1 MIYNAG
7 GWGPVQGHTAP
18 YSFFIMFS
26 FAPLLGFVTL
36 TLITPLVAAAQ
47 TMRIASYNLRYDS
60 QPNSI
65 TVQQSLDSL
74 PDPLQAPSYYGK
86 KGEQPWSTR
95 RIKVYQQLQNEGIV
109 LAGFQEAL
117 VRQVTDLATLFGDGW
132 GWVGVGR
139 DNGVAAGEFS
149 PIFYKKSDI
158 ELVSNDSFWLSNTP
172 FEPSRFPG
180 AGSFR
185 VCTATSLTLKSNP
198 DAPVRF
204 TYLNTHLDDQSDDQR
219 RLAASLMLA
228 RARYEAYK
236 TGGPVIVTG
245 DFNSPATGRDSGA
258 YQIITGQ
265 IPPVAINATFAE
277 RFAVPDGTLSDFKLL
292 DLKAETPR
300 EFVSG
305 EFATYTGWNAPGDA
319 SVYTRI
325 DFVYGGSNGKWTSNA
340 YRVGTSLTD
349 DGVLASDHRPV
360 FADITFN

>member
-1 MIYNAG
+1 M
-7 GWGPVQGHTAP
+7 
-18 YSFFIMFS
+18 
-26 FAPLLGFVTL
+26 
-36 TLITPLVAAAQ
+36 
-47 TMRIASYNLRYDS
+47 
-60 QPNSI
+60 
-65 TVQQSLDSL
+65 
-74 PDPLQAPSYYGK
+74 
-86 KGEQPWSTR
+86 
-95 RIKVYQQLQNEGIV
+95 
-109 LAGFQEAL
+109 
-117 VRQVTDLATLFGDGW
+117 
-132 GWVGVGR
+132 
-139 DNGVAAGEFS
+139 
-149 PIFYKKSDI
+149 
-158 ELVSNDSFWLSNTP
+158 
-172 FEPSRFPG
+172 
-180 AGSFR
+180 
-185 VCTATSLTLKSNP
+185 KSNP

-325 DFVYGGSNGKWTSNA
+325 DFVYGGSNGKWWVLLS
-340 YRVGTSLTD
+340 SL
-349 DGVLASDHRPV
+349 
-360 FADITFN
+360 

>member
-1 MIYNAG
+1 
-7 GWGPVQGHTAP
+7 
-18 YSFFIMFS
+18 
-26 FAPLLGFVTL
+26 
-36 TLITPLVAAAQ
+36 
-47 TMRIASYNLRYDS
+47 MRIATYNLRYDS
-60 QPNSI
+60 QPDSI
-65 TVQQSLDSL
+65 TVQQSLDNL
-74 PDPLQAPSYYGK
+74 PDPLQAPTYYGK

-95 RIKVYQQLQNEGIV
+95 RIKVYEHLQYEGVV

-139 DNGVAAGEFS
+139 DDGVAAGEFS
-149 PIFYKKSDI
+149 PIFYKKSDV

-172 FEPSRFPG
+172 FEPSKFPG

-185 VCTATSLTLKSNP
+185 ICTATSLILKSDP
-198 DAPVRF
+198 AAPVHF

-219 RLAASLMLA
+219 RLAASMMLV

-236 TGGPVIVTG
+236 TGGPVIITG
-245 DFNSPATGRDSGA
+245 DFNSPSTGTDSGA

-265 IPPVAINATFAE
+265 IAPVAVNATFAAKY
-277 RFAVPDGTLSDFKLL
+277 AVPNTTLPDFKML

-305 EFATYTGWNAPGDA
+305 EFATYTGFTAPGDG
-319 SVYTRI
+319 SVYSRI
-325 DFVYGGSNGKWTSNA
+325 DFVYGGSNGKWTADA
-340 YRVGTSLTD
+340 YRVGSSLTD

-360 FADITFN
+360 FADITLH